1 MSTKKDL
8 TELLSYAVKKAAVTT
23 EVKVA
28 WAGLSNLER
37 VLAKKASEKGR
48 AVPLSTIKKIAEMVE
63 AKPAAE
69 EAKPAKRDFASY
81 RFKKKTD
88 LDKKAAGACCEGKK
102 KKKKMKSATC
112 AKMAEMLKEANL
124 VKAAAPGNFW
134 KSPSALGFASGA
146 WGATPGWGK
155 ALAIL
160 AGAGLLGHS
169 MYGAGREW
177 SKRYDPGVDPA
188 AKGIGLDR
196 DLANALREQMAK
208 AQASSAELGALQ
220 RGWRNAYAPLYG
232 M

>member
-8 TELLSYAVKKAAVTT
+8 TELLSYAVKKAAVVT
-23 EVKVA
+23 EAKVA
-28 WAGLSNLER
+28 WAGLSTFER
-37 VLAKKASEKGR
+37 VLVKKANEKGR
-48 AVPLSTIKKIAEMVE
+48 AVPLSMIKKIAEMVE
-63 AKPAAE
+63 ATPAVE
-69 EAKPAKRDFASY
+69 KAKPAKRDFASY

-88 LDKKAAGACCEGKK
+88 ATKEASGACCKGKM
-102 KKKKMKSATC
+102 KKKMKKSAAC
-112 AKMAEMLKEANL
+112 VKMVEMLKKASFA
-124 VKAAAPGNFW
+124 KAAAGDFW
-134 KSPSALGFASGA
+134 KAPTARGFASGA

-177 SKRYDPGVDPA
+177 SKRYDPGVDPS

-208 AQASSAELGALQ
+208 AQASSAELGGLQ